1 MRLQDVGVIRRYG
14 DDWKCLVPVDDKAM
28 TPRARA
34 LAAALRAVRTNSAL
48 PGRELSKRIGYS
60 HGTVSHWET
69 GRRVPTV
76 EDVVAFLA
84 VAGVTGTEK
93 DRIVELARHANEPNW
108 LTTGMPGIPQ
118 QLAGAV
124 ECERAA
130 SKITEWCPMAL
141 PGLTQTTDYSRA
153 QLTAAGLTAME
164 VEQRLMVKT
173 SRREILTRRDPV
185 ELLAYI
191 GQDALCD
198 PVGSSLVMADQLR
211 HLLELAE
218 RRNVT
223 LRVIPPRIGWH
234 PGLVGP
240 FVLYEFPDAPPV
252 LYFEHYSSGAFVP
265 DKHDVD
271 AYQAALQTMAR
282 VALPEG
288 DARRLIGQI
297 VQETEHQT

>member
-1 MRLQDVGVIRRYG
+1 M
-14 DDWKCLVPVDDKAM
+14 PVDDKAM

-84 VAGVTGTEK
+84 VAGVTGAEK

-108 LTTGMPGIPQ
+108 LTAGMPGIPQ
-118 QLAGAV
+118 QVAGAV

-130 SKITEWCPMAL
+130 LKITQWCPMGL
-141 PGLTQTTDYSRA
+141 PGLTQTTDYTRA
-153 QLTAAGLTAME
+153 QLTAAAIGRQE
-164 VEQRLMVKT
+164 IEQRLIVRMG
-173 SRREILTRRDPV
+173 RREILTRRDPV
-185 ELLAYI
+185 ELVAFVGEDSLRDPI
-191 GQDALCD
+191 GS
-198 PVGSSLVMADQLR
+198 PLVMADQLR
-211 HLLELAE
+211 HLLELGD

-234 PGLVGP
+234 PGHAGP
-240 FVLYEFPDAPPV
+240 FILYEFPDAPPV

-265 DKHDVD
+265 DRHDVA
-271 AYQAALQTMAR
+271 AYFGALETMAG
-282 VALPEG
+282 VALSER
-288 DARRLIGQI
+288 DTRRLIGEI
-297 VQETEHQT
+297 VQETERQT